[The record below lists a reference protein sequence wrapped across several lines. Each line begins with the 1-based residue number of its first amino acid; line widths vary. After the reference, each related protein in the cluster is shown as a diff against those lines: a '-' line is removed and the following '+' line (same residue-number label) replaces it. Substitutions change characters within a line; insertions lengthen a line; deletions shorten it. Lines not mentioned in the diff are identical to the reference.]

1 MWAGAVQIVRF
12 RALSHM
18 HYVGCPPLTFVG
30 LLCTGQR
37 LLDALAECKLA
48 WATIS
53 YIETQRHS
61 FKELDK
67 IWSNIPFA
75 SWEVVRERLAILSEF
90 SFMWVPP
97 HVVQLLESVF
107 GSWGTSLLNE
117 LGFKVTRQ
125 RLKESGNMRLN
136 PTTTWMSLA
145 KSNVMDGF
153 GRRNFS
159 LLDVFVCF
167 W

>member
-1 MWAGAVQIVRF
+1 MQSPSALKSAGFQVELSHSTEKVDALDKCSPLYQSQLELAKLMWAGAVQIVRF

-61 FKELDK
+61 FKELDN

-75 SWEVVRERLAILSEF
+75 SWEVVREILQYRMTFHSCGCHH
-90 SFMWVPP
+90 MWCSCWSPSLVPGE
-97 HVVQLLESVF
+97 HLYL
-107 GSWGTSLLNE
+107 
-117 LGFKVTRQ
+117 
-125 RLKESGNMRLN
+125 
-136 PTTTWMSLA
+136 MS
-145 KSNVMDGF
+145 
-153 GRRNFS
+153 
-159 LLDVFVCF
+159 
-167 W
+167 

>member
-18 HYVGCPPLTFVG
+18 HYVGCAPLTFVG

-61 FKELDK
+61 FKELDNML
-67 IWSNIPFA
+67 SNTPFA
-75 SWEVVRERLAILSEF
+75 SWEVVRETLAILSEF
-90 SFMWVPP
+90 AFRCVPP

-107 GSWGTSLLNE
+107 GSWGTY
-117 LGFKVTRQ
+117 
-125 RLKESGNMRLN
+125 
-136 PTTTWMSLA
+136 
-145 KSNVMDGF
+145 
-153 GRRNFS
+153 
-159 LLDVFVCF
+159 
-167 W
+167 